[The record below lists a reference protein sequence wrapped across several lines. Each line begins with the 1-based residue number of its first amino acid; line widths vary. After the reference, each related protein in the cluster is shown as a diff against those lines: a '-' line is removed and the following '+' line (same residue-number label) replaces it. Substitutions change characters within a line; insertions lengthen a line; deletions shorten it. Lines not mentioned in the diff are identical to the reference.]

1 MTNPRK
7 KFDLD
12 DLVTRLRT
20 AAKGDDPRA
29 AIKKILEDAVKDP
42 QHVSDGIPT
51 FEDNDT
57 ILFEDDTVS
66 IWHCR
71 FMPGYSVPAHD
82 HQMFATI
89 GVYQGAERNDFFE
102 NDPNGGIRRSSEVE
116 LSAGQVLAI
125 GRSAIHAVG
134 CASEEPCCGI
144 HVYLGSL
151 TTVDRSLFD
160 TAKNAILKFTDENY
174 QRLISAD

>member
-1 MTNPRK
+1 MTISRN
-7 KFDLD
+7 KFDLN
-12 DLVTRLRT
+12 DLVTRLRL

-29 AIKKILEDAVKDP
+29 AIKMILEDAVKDP
-42 QHVSDGIPT
+42 QHVQDGIPT

-82 HQMFATI
+82 HQMSATI

-102 NDPNGGIRRSSEVE
+102 NDPNGGIRKSSEVE

-125 GRSAIHAVG
+125 GPSAIHAVG
-134 CASEEPCCGI
+134 CASDEPCCGI
-144 HVYLGSL
+144 HVYLGAL
-151 TTVDRSLFD
+151 TAVDRSLFD
-160 TAKNAILKFTDENY
+160 TTGNEVLKFTDENY
-174 QRLISAD
+174 RRLISTD

>member
-1 MTNPRK
+1 MTPSRE

-12 DLVTRLRT
+12 DLVLRLRT
-20 AAKGDDPRA
+20 AAKCDNPRA
-29 AIKKILEDAVKDP
+29 EIKTILEDAVKDP
-42 QHVSDGIPT
+42 QHVSEGIPA

-57 ILFEDDTVS
+57 ILFEDETVS

-71 FMPGYSVPAHD
+71 FMPGHSVPAHD
-82 HQMFATI
+82 HQMSATI
-89 GVYQGAERNDFFE
+89 GVYRGAERNDFFE
-102 NDPNGGIRRSSEVE
+102 NDPNGGIRKSSEVE

-125 GRSAIHAVG
+125 GPSAIHAVG

-144 HVYLGSL
+144 HVYLGAL

-160 TAKNAILKFTDENY
+160 MTDNAVLKFTDENY

>member
-1 MTNPRK
+1 MTPSRE

-12 DLVTRLRT
+12 DLVLRLRT

-29 AIKKILEDAVKDP
+29 EIKTILEDAVKDP
-42 QHVSDGIPT
+42 QHVSEGIPA

-57 ILFEDDTVS
+57 ILFEDETVS

-71 FMPGYSVPAHD
+71 FMPGHSVPAHD
-82 HQMFATI
+82 HQMSATI
-89 GVYQGAERNDFFE
+89 GVYRGAERNNFFE
-102 NDPNGGIRRSSEVE
+102 NDPNGGIRKSSEVE

-125 GRSAIHAVG
+125 GPSAIHAVG

-144 HVYLGSL
+144 HVYLGAL
-151 TTVDRSLFD
+151 TTVNRSLFD
-160 TAKNAILKFTDENY
+160 TTDKAVLKFTDENY

>member
-1 MTNPRK
+1 MTPSRK
-7 KFDLD
+7 KFDLN
-12 DLVTRLRT
+12 DLVMRLRF

-29 AIKKILEDAVKDP
+29 AIKTILEDAVKDP
-42 QHVSDGIPT
+42 QHVQDGIPT

-89 GVYQGAERNDFFE
+89 GVYRGAERNDFLE
-102 NDPNGGIRRSSEVE
+102 NEPSAKAAKSNYRPVKPSQSGHLQFTLWVAPAKNPAVAFTSTSARLRRLIDTCSIRR
-116 LSAGQVLAI
+116 
-125 GRSAIHAVG
+125 
-134 CASEEPCCGI
+134 
-144 HVYLGSL
+144 
-151 TTVDRSLFD
+151 TT
-160 TAKNAILKFTDENY
+160 KF
-174 QRLISAD
+174 